1 MQNKIIDQVERF
13 VDPILAENN
22 MELVDIEY
30 KKEGPN
36 KVLRLYIELLD
47 GRISLD
53 ECAEISK
60 IISTELDQE
69 DIIKDQYVFEISS
82 PGVNR
87 VLKKE
92 KDFIKFIGSKVDV
105 SLYEAVQGLKK
116 FTCTLTDYSDGQ
128 FTFTI
133 EDDSINVPADKVGKI
148 NLHFEF

>member
-1 MQNKIIDQVERF
+1 MHNKIVDQVENLINP
-13 VDPILAENN
+13 VLAENN

-36 KVLRLYIELLD
+36 KVLRLYIELLE
-47 GRISLD
+47 GRVSLD
-53 ECAEISK
+53 ECADISR
-60 IISTELDQE
+60 IISAKLDEE
-69 DIIKDQYVFEISS
+69 DILKDQYVLEISS

-92 KDFIKFIGSKVDV
+92 KDFIKFIGSEVDV
-105 SLYEAVQGLKK
+105 SLYEAIQGFKK
-116 FTCTLTDYSDGQ
+116 FTCILTDYSDGE

-133 EDDSINVPADKVGKI
+133 DDKSIIVPVDKVGKI

>member
-1 MQNKIIDQVERF
+1 MHDKTVDQVEKF

-22 MELVDIEY
+22 MALVDIEY
-30 KKEGPN
+30 KKEGSN
-36 KVLRLYIELLD
+36 KILRLYIELLE

-53 ECAEISK
+53 ECADISK
-60 IISTELDQE
+60 IISAKLDQE
-69 DIIKDQYVFEISS
+69 DMIKEQYVLEISS

-105 SLYEAVQGLKK
+105 SLYEAVQGYKK
-116 FTCTLTDYSDGQ
+116 FTCILTDYADGE

-133 EDDSINVPADKVGKI
+133 DEESISVPADKVGKI

>member
-1 MQNKIIDQVERF
+1 MHNKIVDQVESY
-13 VDPILAENN
+13 VEPILAENN

-36 KVLRLYIELLD
+36 KVLRLYIELSE

-53 ECAEISK
+53 ECADISK
-60 IISTELDQE
+60 IVSAKLDQE
-69 DIIKDQYVFEISS
+69 DIIKEQYVLEISS

-105 SLYEAVQGLKK
+105 SLYEVVDGYKK
-116 FTCTLTDYSDGQ
+116 FTCTLTDYSDGE

-133 EDDSINVPADKVGKI
+133 DEKSIIVPTDKVGKI